1 MWGEEEQ
8 VKASKVYIYIYIYIY
23 TYVYARGTHD
33 EMHRVTLT
41 ANAFKGD
48 MP

>member
-8 VKASKVYIYIYIYIY
+8 VKASKVYIYIYIY

>member
-8 VKASKVYIYIYIYIY
+8 VKASKVYIYIY

-41 ANAFKGD
+41 ANAFRGD

>member
-23 TYVYARGTHD
+23 IR
-33 EMHRVTLT
+33 MS
-41 ANAFKGD
+41 
-48 MP
+48 MPEEHMTRCIV